1 MINIVKTIS
10 LKHRVILI
18 LDTLF
23 MDQIREVSYMTEKL
37 WDSKIEAMPL
47 NELKE
52 LQLKRLRKIIDYVYR
67 NNRFYRDKLKGAKIE
82 SNKIKSLKDIEKIPF
97 LTKQDLRN
105 FYPFGLVCTDVDEI
119 VEVHA
124 SSGTTGKPVV
134 GPYTR
139 NDVELWGE
147 VMARSLWANGL
158 RRNDI
163 MQNAYGYGLFTGAHG
178 FEKGAQ
184 KIGAM
189 VITISS
195 GNTKR
200 QITVMKDFSATA
212 LVCTPSYS
220 LYMAETAELMGFDP
234 LKDFNLRLGC
244 FGAESWSEEMRKNVE
259 KRWGIIAHEHYGLT
273 EIIGPG
279 IVSECSHKKLHINAD
294 HFLPEIIN
302 PDTGETLPPGEE
314 GELVFTTLTKEAFPV
329 IRFRTRDLAVLYEEE
344 CECGRTLPIQSRIK
358 GRSDDMM
365 KVKGVIV
372 FPSQI
377 EAALMQ
383 VKDISDNYQII
394 KTKKGNMI
402 TLSVEVEP
410 TVERWKDGDIESL
423 EKQAEDEIFTILNLH
438 IPVKIIEPKTIPRSI
453 GKAVRVIER

>member
-1 MINIVKTIS
+1 MLYWV
-10 LKHRVILI
+10 
-18 LDTLF
+18 TLF
-23 MDQIREVSYMTEKL
+23 RETGTGDPFMTERL
-37 WDSKIEAMPL
+37 WDSKAESMSL
-47 NELKE
+47 NKLKE
-52 LQLKRLRKIIDYVYR
+52 LQLKRLKKTVKYVYD
-67 NNRFYRDKLKGAKIE
+67 NNKFYRDILKEARVKTD
-82 SNKIKSLKDIEKIPF
+82 SIKTLNDIEKLPL
-97 LTKQDLRN
+97 LTKQDLRDY
-105 FYPFGLVCTDVDEI
+105 YPFGLVCTEMDDI

-139 NDVELWGE
+139 GDVELWGE
-147 VMARSLWANGL
+147 VMARSLWANGV
-158 RRNDI
+158 RKNDVL
-163 MQNAYGYGLFTGAHG
+163 QNSYGYGLFTGAHG

-200 QITVMKDFSATA
+200 QINVLKDFSSTVLA
-212 LVCTPSYS
+212 CTPSYS
-220 LYMAETAELMGFDP
+220 MYIAEVAEEMGFDP
-234 LKDFNLRLGC
+234 LEDFKLKIGC
-244 FGAESWSEEMRKNVE
+244 FGAEAWSEEMRTNIE
-259 KRWGIIAHEHYGLT
+259 KRWGIVAHEHYGLT

-279 IVSECSHKKLHINAD
+279 VVSECEFKKLHINAD
-294 HFLPEIIN
+294 HFLPEVID
-302 PDTGETLPPGEE
+302 PKTGETIQPGEE

-329 IRFRTRDLAVLYEEE
+329 LRFRTRDLATYYEDE
-344 CECGRTLPIQSRIK
+344 CDCGRTLPIQSRIK

-365 KVKGVIV
+365 KIKGVIV

-383 VKDISDNYQII
+383 VKDLSDNYQIV
-394 KTKKGNMI
+394 KTKKDNIM

-410 TVERWKDGDIESL
+410 TEKRWKDGHIDDL
-423 EKQAEDEIFTILNLH
+423 EKKAEDEIFSILNLH
-438 IPVKIIEPKTIPRSI
+438 VPVKIIEPKTIPRSV

>member
-1 MINIVKTIS
+1 MGQE
-10 LKHRVILI
+10 
-18 LDTLF
+18 F
-23 MDQIREVSYMTEKL
+23 
-37 WDSKIEAMPL
+37 WDRKIETMPL
-47 NELKE
+47 DELKK
-52 LQLKRLRKIIDYVYR
+52 LQVKRLRKLVKYVY
-67 NNRFYRDKLKGAKIE
+67 NGNRFYHDRFEEAKVTPDD
-82 SNKIKSLKDIEKIPF
+82 IKTLKDIEKLPF
-97 LTKQDLRN
+97 LTKQDLRDY
-105 FYPFGLVCTDVDEI
+105 YPFGLVCTPLDDI

-139 NDVELWGE
+139 NDLELWGE

-158 RRNDI
+158 RKKDI

-200 QITVMKDFSATA
+200 QITVMKDFGTTV

-220 LYMAETAELMGFDP
+220 MYVAETAELMGFDP
-234 LKDFNLRLGC
+234 LRDFKLRMGC
-244 FGAESWSEEMRKNVE
+244 FGAESWSEEMRRNVE
-259 KRWGIIAHEHYGLT
+259 KRWGIVAHEHYGLT

-279 IVSECSHKKLHINAD
+279 VVSECKEKKLHINTD
-294 HFLPEIIN
+294 HFLPEVIDSN
-302 PDTGETLPPGEE
+302 TGETLEPGEE

-329 IRFRTRDLAVLYEEE
+329 IRFRTRDLAEYHEEE
-344 CECGRTLPIQSRIK
+344 CKCGRTLPIQSRIK

-377 EAALMQ
+377 EAALMK
-383 VKDISDNYQII
+383 VEGVSDNYQII
-394 KTKKGNMI
+394 KTKKGDM
-402 TLSVEVEP
+402 TSLSVEFEP
-410 TVERWKDGDIESL
+410 TEKRFREGSLDDI
-423 EKQAEDEIFTILNLH
+423 EKQAEDEIYSVLNLH
-438 IPVKIIEPKTIPRSI
+438 VTVKAVPPKTIPRST
-453 GKAVRVIER
+453 GKAIRVIER

>member
-1 MINIVKTIS
+1 MIIFGDYIQWDEYW
-10 LKHRVILI
+10 R
-18 LDTLF
+18 
-23 MDQIREVSYMTEKL
+23 SYMIIEL
-37 WDSKIEAMPL
+37 WDNKIEAMPR
-47 NELKE
+47 NELSD
-52 LQLKRLRKIIDYVYR
+52 LQLKRFKKIIDYVYK
-67 NNRFYRDKLKGAKIE
+67 NNRFYRDRLKEAKLD
-82 SNKIKSLKDIEKIPF
+82 STKIKSLKDIEKIPF
-97 LTKQDLRN
+97 LTKQDLRE
-105 FYPFGLVCTDVDEI
+105 FYPFGLVCTEI
-119 VEVHA
+119 DDIIEVHA

-139 NDVELWGE
+139 NDVELWAE

-158 RRNDI
+158 RKNDI

-200 QITVMKDFSATA
+200 QITIMKDFGTTA

-220 LYMAETAELMGFDP
+220 MYMAETAELMGLDP
-234 LKDFNLRLGC
+234 LKDFRLKIGC
-244 FGAESWSEEMRKNVE
+244 FGAESWSEEMRSNVE
-259 KRWGIIAHEHYGLT
+259 KRWGIVAYEHYGLT

-279 IVSECSHKKLHINAD
+279 IVSECKCKKLHINAD
-294 HFLPEIIN
+294 HFYPEVVN
-302 PDTGETLPPGEE
+302 PDTGETLPFGEE
-314 GELVFTTLTKEAFPV
+314 GELVFTTLTKEAFPAL
-329 IRFRTRDLAVLYEEE
+329 RFRTRDLAVLYEEK

-377 EAALMQ
+377 ESALMRF
-383 VKDISDNYQII
+383 KDLSDNYQII
-394 KTKKGNMI
+394 KTKKGSI
-402 TLSVEVEP
+402 ISLSVEVEAS
-410 TVERWKDGDIESL
+410 ERRWKDGKIEDL
-423 EKQAEDEIFTILNLH
+423 EKEAEEELFSILNLH
-438 IPVKIIEPKTIPRSI
+438 VPVKIVEPKSIPRSI

>member
-1 MINIVKTIS
+1 MTI
-10 LKHRVILI
+10 
-18 LDTLF
+18 D
-23 MDQIREVSYMTEKL
+23 L
-37 WDSKIEAMPL
+37 WDNKIEAMPR
-47 NELKE
+47 NELKD
-52 LQLKRLRKIIDYVYR
+52 LQLERLKKIIDYVYK
-67 NNRFYRDKLKGAKIE
+67 NNRFYRDRLKEAKLD
-82 SNKIKSLKDIEKIPF
+82 STKIKSLKDIEKIPF
-97 LTKQDLRN
+97 LTKQDLRG
-105 FYPFGLVCTDVDEI
+105 FYPFGLVCTEI
-119 VEVHA
+119 DDIIEVHA

-139 NDVELWGE
+139 NDVELWAE

-158 RRNDI
+158 RKKDI

-184 KIGAM
+184 KIGAV

-200 QITVMKDFSATA
+200 QITIMKDFGTTA

-220 LYMAETAELMGFDP
+220 MYMAETAELMGLDP
-234 LKDFNLRLGC
+234 LKDFNLRIGC
-244 FGAESWSEEMRKNVE
+244 FGAESWSEEMRSNVE
-259 KRWGIIAHEHYGLT
+259 KRWGIVAHEHYGLT

-279 IVSECSHKKLHINAD
+279 IVSECKYKKLHINAD
-294 HFLPEIIN
+294 HFYPEVIN

-314 GELVFTTLTKEAFPV
+314 GELVFTTLTKEAFPAL
-329 IRFRTRDLAVLYEEE
+329 RFRTRDLAVLYEEE

-377 EAALMQ
+377 ESALMQ
-383 VKDISDNYQII
+383 IKDLGDNYQII
-394 KTKKGNMI
+394 KTKKGSI
-402 TLSVEVEP
+402 ISLSIEVEAS
-410 TVERWKDGDIESL
+410 EKRWKDGKIEDL
-423 EKQAEDEIFTILNLH
+423 EKEAEEEIFSILNLH
-438 IPVKIIEPKTIPRSI
+438 VPVKIVEPKSIPRSI
-453 GKAVRVIER
+453 GKAIRIIER